1 MRKPLV
7 WGPTVRLALLARN
20 ISAQLRTGLVT
31 ELYQIKEASM
41 VQRIP
46 TNTGR
51 NGSSSAATAAHPEDL
66 EAATLNSARSNGSP
80 SPTNLNPG
88 SAGSPSDASVA
99 AEPSLSACEAAS
111 GFSGSG
117 AKLSPAPESGSSAS
131 SSSSAAAG
139 SAAATKDGK
148 DRRSQLAQAQAIADL
163 LAQEHKDD
171 AASGLLNGFIS
182 YLLSRDMAESKDA
195 EQSASACAEDRFKPA
210 SGHPAQ
216 AEASSDEQLVA
227 LIEDKLRRHL
237 ADYVSSQ
244 TVAAAITPD
253 SVPVEDPTAKPLL
266 DLSIR
271 GVVSGIAAIGG
282 ACTLAFTTEFEFTNL
297 GRSCFLGGLVVG
309 SFLLTLLSGVCLVS
323 QVRSIKANTLKAAL
337 AKARKEA
344 CELAKMQADTA
355 KIWSEIAKL
364 LAERSK

>member
-1 MRKPLV
+1 
-7 WGPTVRLALLARN
+7 
-20 ISAQLRTGLVT
+20 
-31 ELYQIKEASM
+31 M

-51 NGSSSAATAAHPEDL
+51 DGSSSAATSAHPEDL
-66 EAATLNSARSNGSP
+66 EAATLNSARPNGSP

-99 AEPSLSACEAAS
+99 AEPSLSVCEAAS
-111 GFSGSG
+111 GSSGSG
-117 AKLSPAPESGSSAS
+117 AKSIPTPESGSSAS
-131 SSSSAAAG
+131 SSISAVAG
-139 SAAATKDGK
+139 SAAVTKDGK

-195 EQSASACAEDRFKPA
+195 EQSASACAEDKSKPA
-210 SGHPAQ
+210 AGNTAQ

-237 ADYVSSQ
+237 VDYVSSQ

-253 SVPVEDPTAKPLL
+253 SVPLEDPTAKPLL

-282 ACTLAFTTEFEFTNL
+282 ACTLAFTSEFEFTNL
-297 GRSCFLGGLVVG
+297 GRTCFLGVLVVG
-309 SFLLTLLSGVCLVS
+309 AFLLTLISVMCLVRQAKS
-323 QVRSIKANTLKAAL
+323 MQANARKLAH

-344 CELAKMQADTA
+344 CDLAKMQADTA

-364 LAERSK
+364 LVERSK

>member
-1 MRKPLV
+1 
-7 WGPTVRLALLARN
+7 
-20 ISAQLRTGLVT
+20 
-31 ELYQIKEASM
+31 M

-51 NGSSSAATAAHPEDL
+51 DGSSSAATSAHPEDL
-66 EAATLNSARSNGSP
+66 EAATLNSARPNGSP

-111 GFSGSG
+111 GSSGSG
-117 AKLSPAPESGSSAS
+117 AKSIPTPESGSSAS
-131 SSSSAAAG
+131 SSISAAAG
-139 SAAATKDGK
+139 SAAATKEGK
-148 DRRSQLAQAQAIADL
+148 DRRSQLAQAQAQAIADL

-171 AASGLLNGFIS
+171 AASGLLNSFIS

-195 EQSASACAEDRFKPA
+195 EQSASACAEDKSKPA
-210 SGHPAQ
+210 AGNTAQ
-216 AEASSDEQLVA
+216 AEAPSDEQLVA

-237 ADYVSSQ
+237 ADYASSQ
-244 TVAAAITPD
+244 TVAVAIDPD
-253 SVPVEDPTAKPLL
+253 PVPVEDPTAKPLL

-309 SFLLTLLSGVCLVS
+309 SFLLTVFSGVCLVH

>member
-1 MRKPLV
+1 
-7 WGPTVRLALLARN
+7 
-20 ISAQLRTGLVT
+20 
-31 ELYQIKEASM
+31 M

-51 NGSSSAATAAHPEDL
+51 DGSSSAATSAHPEDL
-66 EAATLNSARSNGSP
+66 EAATLNSARPNGSP

-99 AEPSLSACEAAS
+99 AEPSLSVCEAAS
-111 GFSGSG
+111 GSSGSG
-117 AKLSPAPESGSSAS
+117 AKSIPTPESGSSAS
-131 SSSSAAAG
+131 SSISAVAG
-139 SAAATKDGK
+139 SAAVTKDGK

-195 EQSASACAEDRFKPA
+195 EQSASACAEDKSKPA
-210 SGHPAQ
+210 AGNTAQ

-237 ADYVSSQ
+237 VDYVSSQ

-253 SVPVEDPTAKPLL
+253 SVPLEDPTAKPLL

-282 ACTLAFTTEFEFTNL
+282 ACTLAFTSEFEFTNL
-297 GRSCFLGGLVVG
+297 GRTCFLGVLVVG
-309 SFLLTLLSGVCLVS
+309 AFLLTLISVMCLVRQAKS
-323 QVRSIKANTLKAAL
+323 MQANARKLAH

-344 CELAKMQADTA
+344 CDLAKMQADTA

>member
-1 MRKPLV
+1 
-7 WGPTVRLALLARN
+7 
-20 ISAQLRTGLVT
+20 
-31 ELYQIKEASM
+31 M

-51 NGSSSAATAAHPEDL
+51 DGSSSAATSAHPEDL
-66 EAATLNSARSNGSP
+66 EAASLNSARPNGP
-80 SPTNLNPG
+80 PIPTNLNPG

-99 AEPSLSACEAAS
+99 AEPSLSACEAES
-111 GFSGSG
+111 GSSGSG
-117 AKLSPAPESGSSAS
+117 AKSSPAPESGYSAS

-139 SAAATKDGK
+139 SAAAAKEGK

-210 SGHPAQ
+210 SGRPAQ
-216 AEASSDEQLVA
+216 AEAPSDEQLVA
-227 LIEDKLRRHL
+227 LIEDKLRRQL
-237 ADYVSSQ
+237 VDYVSSQ
-244 TVAAAITPD
+244 TVAVAIDPD

-266 DLSIR
+266 ELYIR
-271 GVVSGIAAIGG
+271 GVVAGVATIGG
-282 ACTLAFTTEFEFTNL
+282 TCTLAFTTEFEFANVV
-297 GRSCFLGGLVVG
+297 RSCFLGGLVVG
-309 SFLLTLLSGVCLVS
+309 AFFLTLISGLCLVRQAKS
-323 QVRSIKANTLKAAL
+323 MQDNTLKAAL

-344 CELAKMQADTA
+344 CELATMQADTA
-355 KIWSEIAKL
+355 KIWSEIVKL